1 MSVTWTQQQQQVI
14 SLRDRNI
21 LVSAAAGSGKTAVL
35 VERILSMVTD
45 PAHPV
50 DIDRL
55 LVVTFTKAAAGEMRE
70 RIRDAIE
77 KRVEQEPDNEHLL
90 RQNTLIHNAQITTIH
105 SFCQYVLRNH
115 FHAIGLD
122 PGFRVADEGELK
134 LLKHDTAERVLE
146 EAYAEGGEAFAA
158 FSEQFATGRGDE
170 EIIDWLLQIYHFS
183 MSFPWPKRW
192 LAQCK
197 EAYRKKSM
205 EEFVKQPWM
214 LQIASQTDRLLAD
227 WEAEISQAIRICRLE
242 DGPYMYEDAL
252 TKDLALL
259 ERLRSGTTYMEYSE
273 RFLAQEKFAR
283 LSSKKDEAVSD
294 RRRDEVKAIRARVK
308 DGIEKLRLQYY
319 YTDAGRM
326 KQDMEECE
334 EAMEAMLGLVE
345 TFIDGFAAQ
354 KREKNLVDFHDLEHM
369 ALEIL
374 LEGEG
379 EEARPSEIARE
390 FSAQYEE
397 ILIDEYQ
404 DSNLV
409 QEYLLNSISRAW
421 QGIYNVFM
429 VGDVKQS
436 IYRFRLARPELFM
449 EKHASYTQ
457 TDSDHQ
463 RIELHKNFRSQKQVL
478 LGVNFLFGQIMTR
491 GLGNIEYDREAALYA
506 GASFPKRERE
516 DFLKTE
522 VLLLDLGSDQELV
535 EESEENERE
544 LEARLVAE
552 QIRRIV
558 GRELVLDK
566 KTGEYRPAEYRD
578 IVILLRTVSG
588 WAESFAAALK
598 DLSIPAYTGSQSGYF
613 STLEVQTIL
622 SLLRVLDN
630 PRQDIA
636 LTAVL
641 RSPICGLEDAE
652 LARIR
657 CGFPELS
664 FYDGCRA
671 YAESGEEERLREKL
685 EGFFKALEHYRSLVP
700 YTAMHD
706 LLSIL
711 LEETGYGSYA
721 ASMPGGSQRK
731 ANLDMLMEKAMAY
744 ESTSYRGLFNFIRYI
759 EQLQKYDVDFGEASV
774 LGEEEDTVRI
784 MSIHKS
790 KGLEYP
796 IVFVSGLAKSFNKQ
810 DSRSK
815 LALHAELGIGCDWT
829 DPKLRLKCPTL
840 LKKVIQRQT
849 ADENLGEELRIL
861 YVAATRA
868 KEKLIL
874 TGASKK
880 LSKLLEKW
888 IMISNAQEP
897 KFSYSTLAQ
906 ASSYLDWIMPA
917 LLRSRDGQAFLEE
930 LGEAGGD
937 LPDLDWQEAKFD
949 LQLVNMDALA
959 GTEAIHQTQGMKGL
973 KKWLSWNPE
982 KVFDQEIRGKIRSAL
997 ETVYAYENGM
1007 DIPGAMSV
1015 SELKKQGQHQES
1027 GEVEEL
1033 YREPAVVPLLP
1044 KFRSSERAKI
1054 GAAVGTLYHKFL
1066 EHLDYERTENL
1077 EQLKEQLE
1085 QMVERQRFLKEDAQV
1100 IQLSR
1105 IQRFLSSSIGQRM
1118 KAAAARGE
1126 LYREKTFVIGIPANR
1141 IRPEWDEKETVMV
1154 QGIIDAYFYE
1164 NGKIIL
1170 VDYKTDRIPEGG
1182 EAALMEKYRIQ
1193 LQCYADALEQLTGIP
1208 VTEQYLYLFS
1218 VHKELRNL

>member
-45 PAHPV
+45 SAHPV

-90 RQNTLIHNAQITTIH
+90 RQTTLIHNAQITTIH

-197 EAYRKKSM
+197 EAYREKSM
-205 EEFVKQPWM
+205 EEFVKQPWI
-214 LQIASQTDRLLAD
+214 LQIARQTDRLLAD
-227 WEAEISQAIRICRLE
+227 WETEISQAIRICRLE

-252 TKDLALL
+252 TKDLSFL
-259 ERLRSGTTYMEYSE
+259 ERLRSAETYMEYSE
-273 RFLAQEKFAR
+273 RFLTQEKFAR

-294 RRRDEVKAIRARVK
+294 GKRNEVKAIRTRVK
-308 DGIEKLRLQYY
+308 EGIEKLRLQYY
-319 YTDAGRM
+319 YADVEQM
-326 KQDMEECE
+326 KRDMEECE
-334 EAMEAMLGLVE
+334 ETMGVLLGLAE
-345 TFIDGFAAQ
+345 TFIDHFAAQ
-354 KREKNLVDFHDLEHM
+354 KREKNLVDFNDLEHM

-390 FSAQYEE
+390 FSSQYEE

-409 QEYLLNSISRAW
+409 QEYLLNSISKAW
-421 QGIYNVFM
+421 QGTYNVFM

-449 EKHASYTQ
+449 EKHASYTLG
-457 TDSDHQ
+457 DSDHQ
-463 RIELHKNFRSQKQVL
+463 RIELHKNFRSQEQVL

-491 GLGNIEYDREAALYA
+491 DLGNIEYDREAALYA

-535 EESEENERE
+535 EESAENERE

-558 GRELVLDK
+558 GKELVLDK

-657 CGFPELS
+657 CDYPELS

-671 YAESGEEERLREKL
+671 YAESGEEGRLREKL
-685 EGFFKALEHYRSLVP
+685 KSFFEALERYRSLVP

-815 LALHAELGIGCDWT
+815 LALHADLGIGCDWT

-840 LKKVIQRQT
+840 LKKMIQRQT

-888 IMISNAQEP
+888 IMISNAREP

-917 LLRSRDGQAFLEE
+917 LLRSRDGQAFLEK
-930 LGEAGGD
+930 LGEAGRD
-937 LPDLDWQEAKFD
+937 LPDLEWKEAKFD
-949 LQLVNMDALA
+949 LHLVNLDALA

-973 KKWLSWNPE
+973 REWLSWNPK
-982 KVFDQEIRGKIRSAL
+982 KVFDQEIRRKIRSAL
-997 ETVYAYENGM
+997 ETVYAHENGM

-1015 SELKKQGQHQES
+1015 SELKKQGQHQEG

-1044 KFRSSERAKI
+1044 KFRSSEKAKI

-1085 QMVERQRFLKEDAQV
+1085 QMVEKQRFLKEDAQV

-1182 EAALMEKYRIQ
+1182 EPALMEKYRIQ
-1193 LQCYADALEQLTGIP
+1193 LQCYADALEQLTGTS
-1208 VTEQYLYLFS
+1208 VAEQYLYLFS